1 MKLFLLLTL
10 GVFGQAAPPGEAAS
24 RPDADVQAADD
35 DDEDDDT
42 PAFDNTPTPAE
53 DEAPTVDLAA
63 TPDAPGGAV
72 EPMPQA
78 APGPGDVAPV
88 VEGVPECCQMDCCV
102 MMGLRHECE
111 AKGQCHLRENSG
123 PLLPNLQWP
132 GFQIWEIRER
142 NSILYENN
150 EYLLDLKARFDP
162 NNGQPI
168 PMISIY
174 PSMEFVGHFWTLHS
188 RVAIRQNGQ
197 RLFYLRRTKAGINPL
212 QLRDSFRIVQYDEH
226 CTLGWC
232 GADKVLFTI
241 NKDWFG
247 RGLLWMKEEWRVYR
261 GRKRHQDPIYYAIGS
276 YFEAEYNIWH
286 TQQEKAAGQQPL
298 GQLVQDMNGA
308 WVTQQF
314 SDASQLNG
322 FLNNNFKL
330 MISGNEDAGLL
341 TTLAAVIDIVHDVR
355 ARAAAERRRREQ
367 ERRHS
372 RRSGGMRRRRHRRH
386 HRHHSFVETAEEGL
400 NTNQAGRYRRSPSK
414 GRLSLEEKT
423 AEPEPQDPA
432 EDPEDDEDEG
442 DDDDEEEEEDE

>member
-1 MKLFLLLTL
+1 M
-10 GVFGQAAPPGEAAS
+10 
-24 RPDADVQAADD
+24 
-35 DDEDDDT
+35 
-42 PAFDNTPTPAE
+42 
-53 DEAPTVDLAA
+53 
-63 TPDAPGGAV
+63 
-72 EPMPQA
+72 
-78 APGPGDVAPV
+78 
-88 VEGVPECCQMDCCV
+88 MDCCV

-232 GADKVLFTI
+232 GAGKVLYTI

-247 RGLLWMKEEWRVYR
+247 RGLLWMKEEWRIYR

-286 TQQEKAAGQQPL
+286 NQQEKAAGQQPL
-298 GQLVQDMNGA
+298 GQLVQQMNGA
-308 WVTQQF
+308 WATQQF

-330 MISGNEDAGLL
+330 MISGHEDAGLL
-341 TTLAAVIDIVHDVR
+341 TTLAAVIDMVHDVR
-355 ARAAAERRRREQ
+355 ARAAAERRRREE
-367 ERRHS
+367 ERRRGGHHG
-372 RRSGGMRRRRHRRH
+372 RRGGVRRRRRRRQ
-386 HRHHSFVETAEEGL
+386 RHHSFVEESAEGH
-400 NTNQAGRYRRSPSK
+400 NTNEAGRYRRSPGK
-414 GRLSLEEKT
+414 GRLSLEESA
-423 AEPEPQDPA
+423 AEPEPQDDQ
-432 EDPEDDEDEG
+432 EQPEDEEDEG
-442 DDDDEEEEEDE
+442 EFDDEEDEEE